1 MTGALAV
8 PGPASRFAGGVFSQA
23 AAAAALLALCAML
36 PGTASAHASVPPP
49 SLASDPLATTDAPE
63 WHLLFGQAYLDTVTA
78 STAAARIASVAALES
93 DHWEMEPS
101 GALAHLISQWKPVH
115 HLIFRMFSGKAFGRV
130 LIDVKPLSG
139 RRAQIRF
146 QGVLA
151 SHRDIEHNPA
161 RGWAEHAYAS
171 AVRVWQKEMHDD
183 LARGVP

>member
-1 MTGALAV
+1 MTGALSV
-8 PGPASRFAGGVFSQA
+8 PGPAPRLAGGVFSQA
-23 AAAAALLALCAML
+23 AAATALFALCAML
-36 PGTASAHASVPPP
+36 PGKAWAHGEVPPP
-49 SLASDPLATTDAPE
+49 ALACDPRATSDRAE

-78 STAAARIASVAALES
+78 SAAAARIASVAALES

-130 LIDVKPLSG
+130 FIDVEPLSA

-171 AVRVWQKEMHDD
+171 AVRVWQKEMHDN